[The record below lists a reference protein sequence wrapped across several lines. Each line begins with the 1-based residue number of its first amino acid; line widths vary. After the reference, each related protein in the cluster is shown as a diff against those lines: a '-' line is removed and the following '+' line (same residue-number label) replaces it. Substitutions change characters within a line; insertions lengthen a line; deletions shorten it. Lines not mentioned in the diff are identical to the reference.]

1 VSRCPTPVTISIASP
16 DAEDGRRV
24 LRAYFADLVSRYH
37 RRPATDE
44 EIDAALAEEPSD
56 DLTLPR
62 GLFLLAYRE
71 QEVIGCGGLRLLP
84 ADLGEVTRLFVVP
97 GARGQGL
104 GALLLDELEGAAR
117 ARGLS
122 RLRLD
127 TRGDLVE
134 ARRLYAR
141 QGYTEVPPFSA
152 GPYAEHWFAKAL
164 D

>member
-1 VSRCPTPVTISIASP
+1 MPVTISVASP
-16 DAEDGRRV
+16 DAENGRRV

-37 RRPATDE
+37 QRPATDE

-56 DLTLPR
+56 DLALPR

-84 ADLGEVTRLFVVP
+84 AGLGEVTRLFVVP

-104 GALLLDELEGAAR
+104 GALLLDELESAAR
-117 ARGLS
+117 AHGLS
-122 RLRLD
+122 RVRLD

-141 QGYTEVPPFSA
+141 HGYAEVPPFSA
-152 GPYAEHWFAKAL
+152 GPYSEHWFAKSL

>member
-1 VSRCPTPVTISIASP
+1 MPVTISIASP
-16 DAEDGRRV
+16 DADDGRRV

-37 RRPATDE
+37 GRPATDE

-56 DLTLPR
+56 DLAPPH

-84 ADLGEVTRLFVVP
+84 AGLGEVTRLFVVP

-104 GALLLDELEGAAR
+104 GARLLDELESAAR
-117 ARGLS
+117 ARGLT
-122 RLRLD
+122 RMRLD

-141 QGYTEVPPFSA
+141 HGYREVPPFSA
-152 GPYAEHWFAKAL
+152 GPYSEHWFAKAL

>member
-1 VSRCPTPVTISIASP
+1 
-16 DAEDGRRV
+16 V

-44 EIDAALAEEPSD
+44 EIGAALAEEPSD
-56 DLTLPR
+56 DLALPR

-71 QEVIGCGGLRLLP
+71 QEVSGCGGLRLLP
-84 ADLGEVTRLFVVP
+84 AGLGEVTRLFVVP

-141 QGYTEVPPFSA
+141 HGYAEVPPFSA
-152 GPYAEHWFAKAL
+152 GPYSEHWFAKAL

>member
-1 VSRCPTPVTISIASP
+1 MPVTISIASP
-16 DAEDGRRV
+16 DADDARRV

-37 RRPATDE
+37 GRPAIDE

-62 GLFLLAYRE
+62 GLFLLAHGD

-84 ADLGEVTRLFVVP
+84 AGLGEVTRLFVAP
-97 GARGQGL
+97 GARRQGL

-117 ARGLS
+117 GRGLS

-134 ARRLYAR
+134 ARRLYCR

-152 GPYAEHWFAKAL
+152 GPYADHWFAKAL

>member
-1 VSRCPTPVTISIASP
+1 MPVTISIASP
-16 DAEDGRRV
+16 DADDARRV
-24 LRAYFADLVSRYH
+24 LRAYFADLVSRYYE
-37 RRPATDE
+37 RLATDE

-56 DLTLPR
+56 DLAPPH

-71 QEVIGCGGLRLLP
+71 QEVVGCGGLRLLP
-84 ADLGEVTRLFVVP
+84 AGLGEVTRLFVVP

-127 TRGDLVE
+127 TRNDLVE

-141 QGYTEVPPFSA
+141 HGYAEVPPFSA
-152 GPYAEHWFAKAL
+152 GPYSEHWFAKAL

>member
-1 VSRCPTPVTISIASP
+1 MPVTISIASP
-16 DAEDGRRV
+16 DADDGRRV

-37 RRPATDE
+37 GRPATDE

-56 DLTLPR
+56 DLAPPH

-84 ADLGEVTRLFVVP
+84 AGLGEVTRLFVVP

-104 GALLLDELEGAAR
+104 GARLLDELEGAAR
-117 ARGLS
+117 ARGLT
-122 RLRLD
+122 RVRLD

-141 QGYTEVPPFSA
+141 HGYREVSPFSA
-152 GPYAEHWFAKAL
+152 GPYSEHWFAKAL

>member
-1 VSRCPTPVTISIASP
+1 MPVTISVASP
-16 DAEDGRRV
+16 DTDDGRRV
-24 LRAYFADLVSRYH
+24 LRAYFADLVSRFH
-37 RRPATDE
+37 RRLATDE

-56 DLTLPR
+56 DLAPPH

-71 QEVIGCGGLRLLP
+71 QGVVGCGGLRVLP
-84 ADLGEVTRLFVVP
+84 AGLGEVTRLFVVP

-127 TRGDLVE
+127 TRSDLVE

-141 QGYTEVPPFSA
+141 HGYAEVSPFSA
-152 GPYAEHWFAKAL
+152 GPYSEHWFAKAL

>member
-1 VSRCPTPVTISIASP
+1 MPVTISIASP
-16 DAEDGRRV
+16 DADDGRRA

-37 RRPATDE
+37 ERPATDE

-56 DLTLPR
+56 DLTLPH
-62 GLFLLAYRE
+62 GLFLLAYGE
-71 QEVIGCGGLRLLP
+71 QGLMGCGGLRLLP
-84 ADLGEVTRLFVVP
+84 AGLGEVTRLFVMP
-97 GARGQGL
+97 GARRQGL

-141 QGYTEVPPFSA
+141 HGYVEVPPFSA